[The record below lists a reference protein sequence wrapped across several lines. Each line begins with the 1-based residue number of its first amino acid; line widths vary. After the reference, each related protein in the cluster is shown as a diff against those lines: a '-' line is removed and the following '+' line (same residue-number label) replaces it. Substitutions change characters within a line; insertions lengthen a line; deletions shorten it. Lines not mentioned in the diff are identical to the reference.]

1 MDDVTAKVLAE
12 TWRVRNAP
20 NCRDE
25 IYCDTYRGDAPTPP
39 PEHVGYIFGNEYG
52 PGSIHEASNEVRAR
66 IAACAPEALRLL
78 LANEWCSFTEVDGHP
93 VSSCHEC
100 TANMLEPDHDPDC
113 TWLALMKKAGLR

>member
-1 MDDVTAKVLAE
+1 MDDATKKVLAE

-78 LANEWCSFTEVDGHP
+78 LEMEKHDRCSWCLSIAPEVDGH
-93 VSSCHEC
+93 SY
-100 TANMLEPDHDPDC
+100 DC